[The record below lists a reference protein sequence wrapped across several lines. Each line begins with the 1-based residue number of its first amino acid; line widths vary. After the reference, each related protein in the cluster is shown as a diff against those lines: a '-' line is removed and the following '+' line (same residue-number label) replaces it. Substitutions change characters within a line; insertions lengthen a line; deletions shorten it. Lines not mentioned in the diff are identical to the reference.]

1 MAASPETAEPP
12 ETSDTHSSPH
22 PPSSPRLHPTQENP
36 SLTTAAPPEMANPD
50 QFTPVPPPPA
60 EQSTVEHSEA
70 EPLPPTPIDEAEP
83 PPSHPPPPEAEP
95 AASSAFEAIPTE
107 KVASPSPLP
116 KDVAVEVSHEVAA
129 SAPSPSPSPSPQ
141 IVGASPEDAPQP
153 PSPPRTPPATTAH
166 ISTDPST
173 TGATAMASQDQEE
186 AARPSLAP
194 ETMDA
199 DSRTA
204 PAPLTLPMESGPEG
218 LLSQQKPRPPSPTL
232 CENLEPAQPSPQP
245 CHPAESTDASL
256 DAAVD
261 EAVEGTLE
269 KAAGS
274 LPVPEVT
281 NRDMDITTGM
291 LPAWEIGSE
300 EMLSQQQ
307 LRPPCLEIAPLRGEN
322 PKSVWPPQPPPPAES
337 TYGWSNA
344 ATNEASAVASEEAT
358 VSLEFGA
365 ERSLQEPVQ
374 TSKTSILEAEPCSP
388 EMAPPGFEDFKSQ
401 WLPLSSP
408 TLAESTHNVVQV
420 AAINPVG
427 MTPDAATES
436 LPASEAMD
444 MEINISPG
452 LLPPLKSRAEVRSL
466 QPPLGS
472 CSPMM
477 EAAPCSPDM
486 PPPGF
491 ENCKS
496 SWLPQPTIPPLCE
509 TTYALPDVASTKAG
523 TSVEK
528 ACSVLALEAT
538 DVETGTERWRLPQLQ
553 SGTGGS
559 LQEPLPRSPSPT
571 MQAAPCS
578 LDTAPPGF
586 ENMKAMHVT
595 SKGAPQ
601 SSSASAL
608 EAMDLDM
615 DAAPAVAPSS
625 ESKAGK
631 SLPPETPLVPSH
643 VAQHTACSLRMAPS
657 GSENVES
664 AQQLLP
670 PAAVLPPDE
679 TPDALAD
686 AGTKTVTMEQMRHPV
701 SVTGATEEANGSIL
715 PAALE
720 NGCDDPLPNLE
731 PQASPAAVHAA
742 PTSPEIAPTS
752 FENSESFQQ
761 TSPCLAET
769 IDPSA
774 HSSATMPAIV
784 KSNKTNLPLSPL
796 QATDADMESATR
808 QQSPLKSE
816 ERSLPQPEQHPSS
829 PSVKNTNCSPEVAPP
844 GYENLDSS
852 EQLPLPPPLSM
863 KFEMGQMVCGCC
875 RQLLAYPK
883 GAVHVQCFGCWTI
896 NLVLEEHQVGKVYC
910 GECDT
915 LLMYPFGAPAVKC
928 SNCLFVTEIGERNV
942 RPRISTEQSVSP
954 HPQEVVHQS

>member
-107 KVASPSPLP
+107 NVASPSPLP

-232 CENLEPAQPSPQP
+232 S
-245 CHPAESTDASL
+245 
-256 DAAVD
+256 VD

-307 LRPPCLEIAPLRGEN
+307 LRPPCLETAPLRGEN

-444 MEINISPG
+444 VEINISPG

-586 ENMKAMHVT
+586 ENMKAMH
-595 SKGAPQ
+595 
-601 SSSASAL
+601 
-608 EAMDLDM
+608 
-615 DAAPAVAPSS
+615 
-625 ESKAGK
+625 
-631 SLPPETPLVPSH
+631 
-643 VAQHTACSLRMAPS
+643 
-657 GSENVES
+657 
-664 AQQLLP
+664 LLP
-670 PAAVLPPDE
+670 PAVVLPPDE

-731 PQASPAAVHAA
+731 P
-742 PTSPEIAPTS
+742 
-752 FENSESFQQ
+752 Q

-954 HPQEVVHQS
+954 HPQEVAHQS